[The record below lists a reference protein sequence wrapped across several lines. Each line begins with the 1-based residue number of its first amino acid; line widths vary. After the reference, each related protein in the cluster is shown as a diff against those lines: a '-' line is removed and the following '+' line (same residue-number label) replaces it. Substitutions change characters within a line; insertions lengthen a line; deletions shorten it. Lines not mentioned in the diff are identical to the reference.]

1 MCLLGKSMYLLVL
14 QDHLI
19 SCLLLDKCF
28 QHACQTLIFCQQLL
42 PSNIFVTPNSLLEVE
57 LLIVTLAI

>member
-14 QDHLI
+14 QEHLI

-42 PSNIFVTPNSLLEVE
+42 PVTPNSLLEVE